1 MHRSGAGVDESARCA
16 ALFTVAQEPDAALVA
31 RAKAILDKAPLI
43 DTHNDLP
50 SMLLE
55 QSGGDIAGL
64 DLGIPHPE
72 LCADVPRL
80 RGGGVGA
87 QYWSVFTESSNM
99 TTNRSLHEALRAR
112 AT

>member
-1 MHRSGAGVDESARCA
+1 MKSILTLA
-16 ALFTVAQEPDAALVA
+16 ALTGALATAPVFTVAQEPDPALVA

-55 QSGGDIAGL
+55 RNSGDIAGL
-64 DLGIPHPE
+64 DLGVAHPE

-80 RGGGVGA
+80 RRGGVGA
-87 QYWSVFTESSNM
+87 LVGVHGLREQE
-99 TTNRSLHEALRAR
+99 HEPLAP
-112 AT
+112 